1 MKNALGD
8 FGSENLPDALTNPD
22 FVGAMSQQGAHVLG
36 HDALAGGSIITGMI
50 WGAFTALII
59 DHKFTNAGY
68 FTLVAAILT
77 SVGVL
82 HSHSLHT
89 PELNQITIGYL
100 LMSAFLFIYPK
111 VGTVES
117 LIVENDRPVD

>member
-1 MKNALGD
+1 MGVGN
-8 FGSENLPDALTNPD
+8 FGAENLPDTLTNPE
-22 FVGAMSQQGAHVLG
+22 FINAMNTQGAHIIG

-82 HSHSLHT
+82 HSHSLHM

-100 LMSAFLFIYPK
+100 LMSAFLFIYPR

-117 LIVENDRPVD
+117 LIVENDRPVE